1 MTMQQSE
8 TERRNPHLARQP
20 SNGPHV
26 TRDRRE
32 FESARKLRTLRQVVA
47 RQERLQITP
56 VEAPFLV
63 FRVRQV
69 VRGTRNDVVDVA
81 IGQRGRARRSDR

>member
-1 MTMQQSE
+1 M
-8 TERRNPHLARQP
+8 
-20 SNGPHV
+20 
-26 TRDRRE
+26 TRDRHQ
-32 FESARKLRTLRQVVA
+32 FESARKLRTLRQVVV

-63 FRVRQV
+63 FGVRQV